1 MKKNWIQGVVSG
13 MRKGA
18 LRRKAKA
25 TGQTVAEY
33 SQSTKGK
40 STRTKRQI
48 NLARTLKGFHKKK

>member
-1 MKKNWIQGVVSG
+1 